1 MITKEKTIS
10 YIFLQLQQVDE
21 LIWLLHF
28 ICAAAGVMSLQKSS
42 LTYTVVRNWVF
53 KNRVLVLEVPS
64 FSLYGFFAIFHLII
78 FHDGEHLQCAPLW
91 NIIKY
96 CQKIWQRKW
105 RQNPSFNYPKIRFQV
120 TNPSLLPILLGGRSF
135 WSIHCFKSHQFHEE
149 EHHFPCET

>member
-28 ICAAAGVMSLQKSS
+28 ICAAAGVMSLQKAPLLIHS
-42 LTYTVVRNWVF
+42 VMRNWVF
-53 KNRVLVLEVPS
+53 KNRVLVLEVPG
-64 FSLYGFFAIFHLII
+64 LYVFFAIFHLMI
-78 FHDGEHLQCAPLW
+78 FHYGEHLQCAPLW

-105 RQNPSFNYPKIRFQV
+105 RQNP
-120 TNPSLLPILLGGRSF
+120 
-135 WSIHCFKSHQFHEE
+135 
-149 EHHFPCET
+149 

>member
-64 FSLYGFFAIFHLII
+64 FSLYGFF
-78 FHDGEHLQCAPLW
+78 LQYF
-91 NIIKY
+91 I
-96 CQKIWQRKW
+96 
-105 RQNPSFNYPKIRFQV
+105 
-120 TNPSLLPILLGGRSF
+120 
-135 WSIHCFKSHQFHEE
+135 
-149 EHHFPCET
+149 